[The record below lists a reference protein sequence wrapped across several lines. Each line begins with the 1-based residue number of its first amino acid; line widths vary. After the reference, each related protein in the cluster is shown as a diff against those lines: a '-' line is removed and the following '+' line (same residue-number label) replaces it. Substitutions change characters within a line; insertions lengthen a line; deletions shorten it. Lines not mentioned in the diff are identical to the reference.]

1 MHPDCNP
8 AHPPAT
14 PVQDLAW
21 TLMVHRRWLATRA
34 LPALVALARPLLRL
48 AFALNALL
56 INALL
61 LGELRLNETAAAA
74 AAAAAP
80 SAAHSPSLGVRLLA
94 ASLCVLQLAASVI
107 LLVGHLVEHLPPTL
121 ERRWTDVRRRAAHLA
136 AVAPGPGGGGL
147 LGESGLLG
155 ALAACLP
162 RPTSNADAPT
172 RRAEGGGGGGGG
184 GFGKRAA
191 LGRLLTTPAP
201 VQRWRAT
208 AARVVAHLCTGRV
221 RARDGYPAGRTW
233 GLALQACSGAPPMH

>member
-1 MHPDCNP
+1 MDGGRKRLGGTGTTWRKKALGLRWGSIERSSTRSACHRSWMCRCASEADMNTSVP
-8 AHPPAT
+8 AAT
-14 PVQDLAW
+14 PA
-21 TLMVHRRWLATRA
+21 A
-34 LPALVALARPLLRL
+34 ALAPD
-48 AFALNALL
+48 
-56 INALL
+56 
-61 LGELRLNETAAAA
+61 TVP
-74 AAAAAP
+74 AAAP
-80 SAAHSPSLGVRLLA
+80 SAAHGPGLGVQLLA
-94 ASLCVLQLAASVI
+94 ASLCVLQLAASVV

>member
-1 MHPDCNP
+1 
-8 AHPPAT
+8 
-14 PVQDLAW
+14 
-21 TLMVHRRWLATRA
+21 MVHRRWLATRA
-34 LPALVALARPLLRL
+34 LPALVTLARPPLRL
-48 AFALNALL
+48 VFALNALL

-61 LGELRLNETAAAA
+61 LGELHLDESAAAA

-80 SAAHSPSLGVRLLA
+80 LSAHGPGLSVRLFA
-94 ASLCVLQLAASVI
+94 ASLCLLQLAASVI

-136 AVAPGPGGGGL
+136 AVAPSPGDGGL

-162 RPTSNADAPT
+162 RPTSNADAQT

-201 VQRWRAT
+201 VQRWHAT

-221 RARDGYPAGRTW
+221 RARDGYPAGRAW
-233 GLALQACSGAPPMH
+233 GLALQACSGAPPYALFL

>member
-56 INALL
+56 INVLL
-61 LGELRLNETAAAA
+61 LGELRLDES
-74 AAAAAP
+74 AAAAP
-80 SAAHSPSLGVRLLA
+80 SAAHGPGLGVQLLA
-94 ASLCVLQLAASVI
+94 ASLCVLQLAASVV

-136 AVAPGPGGGGL
+136 AVAPSPGDGGL

-162 RPTSNADAPT
+162 RPTSNADAQT
-172 RRAEGGGGGGGG
+172 RRAEGGGGGCC
-184 GFGKRAA
+184 GKRAA

-201 VQRWRAT
+201 VQRWHAT

-221 RARDGYPAGRTW
+221 RARDGYPAGRAW
-233 GLALQACSGAPPMH
+233 GLALQACSGAPPYALFL

>member
-136 AVAPGPGGGGL
+136 AVAPNPGGGGL

-162 RPTSNADAPT
+162 RPTSNADAQT
-172 RRAEGGGGGGGG
+172 RRAEGGGGGCC
-184 GFGKRAA
+184 GKRAA

-201 VQRWRAT
+201 VQRWCAT
-208 AARVVAHLCTGRV
+208 AVRVVAHLCTGRV
-221 RARDGYPAGRTW
+221 RARDGYPAGRAW
-233 GLALQACSGAPPMH
+233 GLALQACSGAPPYALFL